1 MNSVEIVILLF
12 NVPGILII
20 LRCFAIDVLVKS
32 WGVTTDQHVKDDFVL
47 SKALI
52 EAVVDRRVNVDIPD
66 CAAVHKN
73 ISLEVLWLK
82 NNRNRRRRSAC
93 SRQLVEIVFF
103 SLKVTYSPVFASTAA
118 TVNGLRI
125 PVERKGSII
134 AVIVGTSGLSLSRL
148 ASSNIA

>member
-66 CAAVHKN
+66 CAAIHKN
-73 ISLEVLWLK
+73 ISLEMLRLENYW
-82 NNRNRRRRSAC
+82 NRSRRGARLG
-93 SRQLVEIVFF
+93 QLVESSVF
-103 SLKVTYSPVFASTAA
+103 L
-118 TVNGLRI
+118 G
-125 PVERKGSII
+125 KGN
-134 AVIVGTSGLSLSRL
+134 VL
-148 ASSNIA
+148 ASVCIYCSNSEWPKNAG

>member
-73 ISLEVLWLK
+73 ISLEMLRLENYW
-82 NNRNRRRRSAC
+82 NRSRRGARLG
-93 SRQLVEIVFF
+93 QLVESSVF
-103 SLKVTYSPVFASTAA
+103 L
-118 TVNGLRI
+118 G
-125 PVERKGSII
+125 KGN
-134 AVIVGTSGLSLSRL
+134 VL
-148 ASSNIA
+148 ASVCIDCSNSEWPKNAG